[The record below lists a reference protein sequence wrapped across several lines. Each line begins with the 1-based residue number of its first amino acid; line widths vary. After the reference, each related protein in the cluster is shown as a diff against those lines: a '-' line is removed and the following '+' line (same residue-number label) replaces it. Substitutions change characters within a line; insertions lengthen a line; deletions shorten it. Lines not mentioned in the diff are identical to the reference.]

1 MFLLVSLGCLLI
13 NMLSANPI
21 DVEMFDTNVEEYSN
35 ATQHYD
41 VINIDVI
48 NSGPSDVTAE
58 FSLYLEESTDLIR
71 FNAEK
76 RGKTSSKT
84 TKTSLK
90 PINFTD
96 DLFHV
101 ENEVGM
107 SKMSLGSGESGN
119 FGFIYESHGGVATKR
134 TNKFFL
140 QVELDTEDPQQT
152 EVIVSSANFNVSGYP
167 PNSKHSYLFVCHQ
180 GYTFN
185 LRITD
190 FDVEEDLDRLTL
202 LSISSSQSA
211 SVVEEI
217 RPITSVGTVET
228 GTNQLLIRFR
238 TDCDTSLSGF
248 RGVLTAVRSGDSTS
262 TQQNS
267 TPSLATTSDLMTTQM
282 PAFETNQTVLGKGKS
297 CKDIKDSDPSSV
309 SGIYQIEVDGEK
321 LEVRC
326 EMNSASGGWTIFH
339 NRYDGSVAFNRGW
352 LEYENGFGSLN
363 GEFWLGLKHIS
374 ELTKSGYFDLR
385 VEMSSH
391 DGRFK
396 FAQYKEFRVH
406 GATENYKISFKDDSY
421 TGDAGDSLLY
431 ANNAPFSTYDNDHDT
446 SSSNYAANYGANW
459 WKNICCYPT
468 LNGIYESSGVADNE
482 YMHWYHFDNNLSALK
497 TMKWMFRQV

>member
-1 MFLLVSLGCLLI
+1 M
-13 NMLSANPI
+13 
-21 DVEMFDTNVEEYSN
+21 
-35 ATQHYD
+35 
-41 VINIDVI
+41 
-48 NSGPSDVTAE
+48 
-58 FSLYLEESTDLIR
+58 DLIR

-107 SKMSLGSGESGN
+107 SKMSLGRGESGN
-119 FGFIYESHGGVATKR
+119 FGFIYESHGGMPTKR

-152 EVIVSSANFNVSGYP
+152 EVIVSSANFNVSSYP
-167 PNSKHSYLFVCHQ
+167 PNSKHSYLFLCHQ
-180 GYTFN
+180 DYTFN
-185 LRITD
+185 FRVTD
-190 FDVEEDLDRLTL
+190 FDVEQDLDRLML
-202 LSISSSQSA
+202 LSISSSQSE
-211 SVVEEI
+211 SIVEEI

-228 GTNQLLIRFR
+228 GTNQLLMRFQS
-238 TDCDTSLSGF
+238 DCDTSLSGF

-262 TQQNS
+262 TQQS
-267 TPSLATTSDLMTTQM
+267 TTPSFATTSDLMTTQM

-297 CKDIKDSDPSSV
+297 CKDIKNSDPSSV
-309 SGIYQIEVDGEK
+309 SGIYEIEVDGEK

-339 NRYDGSVAFNRGW
+339 NRYDGSVDFRKTW

-406 GATENYKISFKDDSY
+406 GATENYKISFKDNSY
-421 TGDAGDSLLY
+421 TGNAGDALQRY
-431 ANNAPFSTYDNDHDT
+431 NNNAPFSTYDNDHDAR
-446 SSSNYAANYGANW
+446 SDNHAAKYGANW
-459 WKNICCYPT
+459 CNTGVQQT
-468 LNGIYESSGVADNE
+468 LNAKYGSSTDNSYE
-482 YMHWYHFDNNLSALK
+482 YMTWYYFDSSTL
-497 TMKWMFRQV
+497 V